1 MIRVEDLSKIY
12 PGTVALDRL
21 TFHVPRGQILG
32 FLGPNGAG
40 KTTTMKI
47 LTGYIA
53 PSAGRAEVAGH
64 DVVEESLAVRRR
76 VGYLPENAPLYGE
89 MRVGDYLRFVAGVR
103 DVPAKRRRAAVD
115 AALDACGLGDVRQRT
130 IGHLSKGY
138 RQRVGLAQAMVHDP
152 DLLVLDEPTAG
163 LDPNQ
168 LGDVRALIRRLG
180 REKTVVF
187 SSHILQEVEAVATRV
202 VIINK
207 GRLVA
212 DDAPAALQARLSGRT
227 RLHVTLAGGAVE
239 DVRARLAAVAG
250 VTAVAAASA
259 AEGVAA
265 VVEAAPNADVR
276 PEVFRAAVAAGW
288 VLLEMRREAADLEA
302 VFHTV
307 TRGAA

>member
-1 MIRVEDLSKIY
+1 MIRVEGLSKIY

-32 FLGPNGAG
+32 FLGPTGAG

-64 DVVEESLAVRRR
+64 DVVQESLAVRRR

-89 MRVGDYLRFVAGVR
+89 MRVGDYLLFVAGVR
-103 DVPAKRRRAAVD
+103 DVPARRRRAAVD
-115 AALDACGLGDVRQRT
+115 AALDACGLGDVRRRT
-130 IGHLSKGY
+130 IGQLSKGY

-180 REKTVVF
+180 QEKTVVF

-202 VIINK
+202 VIINR

-212 DDAPAALQARLSGRT
+212 DDTPAALQARLSGRT
-227 RLHVTLAGGAVE
+227 RLHVTLAGARPDAVHT
-239 DVRARLAAVAG
+239 RLAAVPG
-250 VTAVAAASA
+250 VTDVVATPNG
-259 AEGVAA
+259 EGVAA
-265 VVEAAPNADVR
+265 VIEAAPDVDVR
-276 PEVFRAAVAAGW
+276 PAMFRAVVDAGW
-288 VLLEMRREAADLEA
+288 VLLEMRRETADLEA
-302 VFHTV
+302 VFQTV

>member
-1 MIRVEDLSKIY
+1 MIRVEGLTKIY
-12 PGTVALDRL
+12 PGTVALDGL
-21 TFHVPRGQILG
+21 TFDVLRGQILG

-53 PSAGRAEVAGH
+53 PSGGRAEVAGY
-64 DVVEESLAVRRR
+64 DVVRESLAVRRR

-89 MRVGDYLRFVAGVR
+89 MRVVDYVRFVAGVR
-103 DVPAKRRRAAVD
+103 DVPPKRRRAAVE
-115 AALDACGLGDVRQRT
+115 AALEACGLGDVARRP

-187 SSHILQEVEAVATRV
+187 SSHILQEVEAIATRV

-212 DDAPAALQARLSGRT
+212 DDTPTALRSRLGGR
-227 RLHVTLAGGAVE
+227 RPLHLTVAGASADE
-239 DVRARLAAVAG
+239 VRARLGAVAG
-250 VTAVAAASA
+250 VTDVQATERGGEAAV
-259 AEGVAA
+259 
-265 VVEAAPNADVR
+265 VVEAAPDADVR
-276 PEVFRAAVAAGW
+276 AGLFRAVVEAGW
-288 VLLEMRREAADLEA
+288 VLLEMRSETADLET
-302 VFHTV
+302 VFQNV